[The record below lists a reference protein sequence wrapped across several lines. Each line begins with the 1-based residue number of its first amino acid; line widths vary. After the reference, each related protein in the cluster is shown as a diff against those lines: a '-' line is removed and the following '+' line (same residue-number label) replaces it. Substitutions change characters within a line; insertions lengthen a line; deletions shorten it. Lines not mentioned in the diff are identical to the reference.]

1 MAGFGLNP
9 DELACALRNA
19 KAALTS
25 AEAGLAGARVDI
37 VHLSIGGTLAD
48 DAVARVRTLDDS
60 VRQAQHAVAKSLVD
74 LGPIISIAGNM
85 ADVRD
90 GAGAADG
97 V

>member
-37 VHLSIGGTLAD
+37 VHLSIAD
-48 DAVARVRTLDDS
+48 DTATRVRTLDDS

-74 LGPIISIAGNM
+74 LGPIISIAANM